1 MPDLS
6 PGAVFAGHRIEGIA
20 GRGGMG
26 VVYRATHLAL
36 DHVVALKVIAPD
48 LAGDERFR
56 RRFGDESRIAVSIR
70 HPNVVQIHH
79 AGEEDGLL
87 FVTMDLIEGT
97 DLRGLLRELGTLD
110 PEHAVRITGPV
121 AAALD
126 AAHAKGLVHRDIKPG
141 NVLIERREGH
151 EEHVY
156 LTDFGLARA
165 VEATTGITATGAFVG
180 TLDYVAPEQIR
191 GQRVDARSDV
201 YALGCVLF
209 ETLTG
214 NPPFAARD
222 DKVAKMYAHL
232 QEEPPRLRV
241 LRPDLPG
248 GLDGV
253 IVRALAKEPDERYPS
268 AGDLGRAATAASV
281 GAPTVEAER
290 SVAVGAAA
298 PGPPEATTTAER
310 ERADGE
316 PVESETARATTL
328 EGQAPPT
335 PDRMP
340 PPSRR
345 SRGPLL
351 ALIGAGVAAA
361 VIAVILISGGGGDAT
376 STTAQTATAGGGG
389 SAEAAAAKATVAQA
403 AVPVGKLPINL
414 AHGQEGLWVSNRVG
428 ESISLVDGDP
438 AKQVDEFPI
447 GLKPEGVAVGD
458 GSIWVSGYNQPTLL
472 RLDPDGG
479 SVQDTITVGAP
490 PGDVAFGQGAIW
502 VANSGANTVSK
513 VDTQSG
519 AVRTITVGNSPYGLA
534 IGGGDVWV
542 SNRADG
548 TIQRINSLNGRV
560 DPPIEVGDNPKG
572 IAVAGGAEWVANSD
586 DDSVSQVLGGRQAK
600 TIDVGLEPRG
610 VAAGFGSVWVAI
622 GGGDS
627 VVQIDPETAK
637 IVDTIPVG
645 GGPEGITVGP
655 KSVWV
660 ANGLD
665 DALTRI
671 DPGVGP

>member
-1 MPDLS
+1 MPDLT

-56 RRFGDESRIAVSIR
+56 RRFADESRIAVSIR

-97 DLRGLLRELGTLD
+97 DLRGLLREHGTLD
-110 PEHAVRITGPV
+110 PAHAVRITEAV
-121 AAALD
+121 ASALD

-141 NVLIERREGH
+141 NVLIERRDEAD
-151 EEHVY
+151 EHVY

-241 LRPDLPG
+241 LDPELPG
-248 GLDGV
+248 ELDHV
-253 IVRALAKEPDERYPS
+253 VARALAKEPDDRFPS
-268 AGDLGRAATAASV
+268 AGDLGRAAAAASV

-290 SVAVGAAA
+290 SVGVGAAA

-310 ERADGE
+310 ELADAE
-316 PVESETARATTL
+316 PPSATTL
-328 EGQAPPT
+328 EGQTPPT
-335 PDRMP
+335 PDRIP

-345 SRGPLL
+345 FRGSLL
-351 ALIGAGVAAA
+351 ALVGAGVAVA
-361 VIAVILISGGGGDAT
+361 VVAVILISGGGGGDE
-376 STTAQTATAGGGG
+376 SSNTAQTGGGDQPV
-389 SAEAAAAKATVAQA
+389 AEKATVAEPPVA
-403 AVPVGKLPINL
+403 VGKLPVNL
-414 AHGQEGLWVSNRVG
+414 IHGQEGLWVTNRLG

-438 AKQVDEFPI
+438 AKQI
-447 GLKPEGVAVGD
+447 GEPFALPLKPEGIAVGD
-458 GSIWVSGYNQPTLL
+458 GSIWVSGYNQPNLL
-472 RLDPDGG
+472 RVNPDSG
-479 SVQDTITVGAP
+479 QLEDTIGVGAP
-490 PGDVAFGQGAIW
+490 PGNVAFGQGALW
-502 VANSGANTVSK
+502 VANSGANTITK
-513 VDTQSG
+513 VEPSSG
-519 AVRTITVGNSPYGLA
+519 ATRTITVGSNPYGLA
-534 IGGGDVWV
+534 VGGDAVWV
-542 SNRADG
+542 TNRGDG
-548 TIQRINSLNGRV
+548 TIQRINPANGHV
-560 DPPIEVGDNPKG
+560 EAPIDVGQNPKG

-586 DDSVSQVLGGRQAK
+586 DDTVSQVVGGVEAK
-600 TIDVGLEPRG
+600 TIDVGPEPRG

-627 VVQIDPETAK
+627 VVQIDPATAK
-637 IVDTIPVG
+637 IVETIPAG

-660 ANGLD
+660 ANGID
-665 DALTRI
+665 NTLTRI
-671 DPGVGP
+671 DPGVAP

>member
-36 DHVVALKVIAPD
+36 DHVVALKVIAPA
-48 LAGDERFR
+48 LADDERFR
-56 RRFGDESRIAVSIR
+56 RRFADESRIAVSIR

-97 DLRGLLRELGTLD
+97 DLRGLLRQHGRLD
-110 PEHAVRITGPV
+110 PQHAVRITADV
-121 AAALD
+121 AGALD

-141 NVLIERREGH
+141 NVLIERPGEDG
-151 EEHVY
+151 EHVY

-209 ETLTG
+209 EMLTG

-222 DKVAKMYAHL
+222 DKVSKMYAHL

-248 GLDGV
+248 ELDQA
-253 IVRALAKEPDERYPS
+253 IDRALAKEPDERYPS
-268 AGDLGRAATAASV
+268 AGDLGRAAAASSL
-281 GAPTVEAER
+281 GSPTVEAER

-310 ERADGE
+310 ELAEADRA
-316 PVESETARATTL
+316 SATTL
-328 EGQAPPT
+328 RGQT
-335 PDRMP
+335 PATPSDLP

-345 SRGPLL
+345 FRTPLL
-351 ALIGAGVAAA
+351 ALIGAGVAVA
-361 VIAVILISGGGGDAT
+361 VLAVILISGGGGDGS
-376 STTAQTATAGGGG
+376 STTQRADGGGG
-389 SAEAAAAKATVAQA
+389 QGAAPTATVTQQA
-403 AVPVGKLPINL
+403 VAVGKLPVNL
-414 AHGQEGLWVSNRVG
+414 GHGQEGLWVSNRLG

-438 AKQVDEFPI
+438 GKEVDQFDL

-458 GSIWVSGYNQPTLL
+458 GSIWVAGYNEPTLL
-472 RLDPDGG
+472 RLEPGTG
-479 SVQDTITVGAP
+479 EVQATIPVGAP
-490 PGDVAFGQGAIW
+490 PGNVAFGQGAVW
-502 VANSGANTVSK
+502 VANSGANTISK
-513 VDTQSG
+513 VDTGSN
-519 AVRTITVGNSPYGLA
+519 AVTDTITVGSGPYGLVA
-534 IGGGDVWV
+534 AGDAVWV
-542 SNRADG
+542 TNRGDG
-548 TIQRINSLNGRV
+548 TIQRINPANGRV
-560 DPPIEVGDNPKG
+560 DDPITVGANPKG
-572 IAVAGGAEWVANSD
+572 IAVADGAEWVANSD
-586 DDSVSQVLGGRQAK
+586 DDTVSQVVGGAEAK
-600 TIDVGLEPRG
+600 AIEVGPEPRG

-627 VVQIDPETAK
+627 VVQIDPATAK
-637 IVDTIPVG
+637 VVDTIPVG
-645 GGPEGITVGP
+645 SGPEGITAGP
-655 KSVWV
+655 KSIWV
-660 ANGLD
+660 ANGFD
-665 DALTRI
+665 DTLTRI
-671 DPGVGP
+671 DPAVAP